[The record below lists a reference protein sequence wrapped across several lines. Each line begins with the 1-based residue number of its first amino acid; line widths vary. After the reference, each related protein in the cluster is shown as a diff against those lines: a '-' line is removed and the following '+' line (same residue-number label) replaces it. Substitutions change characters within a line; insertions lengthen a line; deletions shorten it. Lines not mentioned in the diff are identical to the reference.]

1 MWTKARSA
9 VLLASVLAVVGCSSR
24 RHTEVVPPDALVTSP
39 PPGASLVI
47 FVRPDAW
54 GASRMMLYVGPS
66 DPAFLW
72 DDAYYV
78 GTIMDDQH
86 IAYVTKPGLHL
97 FSVTSEAAD
106 FVEAELLPDRT
117 YYVLVGR
124 RMGGIRE
131 RFSLLPASD
140 PKSLADVKEAV
151 RRTSQIRQNERSAAW
166 ERGKRETHA
175 RMRRKYLPMWE
186 ARDDRMRMPA
196 SAGE

>member
-1 MWTKARSA
+1 MWTKTSPA
-9 VLLASVLAVVGCSSR
+9 VLLLAVRAVVGCSSR
-24 RHTEVVPPDALVTSP
+24 RHTEVVPPDALVTKP

-47 FVRPDAW
+47 FVRPDGL
-54 GASRMMLYVGPS
+54 GASRLMLYAGPS

-86 IAYVTKPGLHL
+86 VAYVTKPGLHL

-106 FVEAELLPDRT
+106 FLEAELLPDRT
-117 YYVLVGR
+117 YYVMVGR
-124 RMGGIRE
+124 RFGGLRE
-131 RFSLLPASD
+131 RFSLIPALD
-140 PKSLADVKEAV
+140 PKSLADVKEAIG
-151 RRTSQIRQNERSAAW
+151 RTSQIRQNDRSAAW

-186 ARDDRMRMPA
+186 VREDRVLVPGT
-196 SAGE
+196 AGE